1 MSIKSFHIIF
11 ILFSI
16 GITIWLGVWGLNESV
31 YISLASFI
39 FGGALVIYGLQ
50 VLKKFKT
57 IS

>member
-11 ILFSI
+11 ILFSV
-16 GITIWLGVWGLNESV
+16 GITIWLGFWGLNQSI
-31 YISLASFI
+31 YISIASFI
-39 FGGALVIYGLQ
+39 FGVALIFYGFS

>member
-11 ILFSI
+11 ILFSV
-16 GITIWLGVWGLNESV
+16 GITIWLGFWGLNQSI
-31 YISLASFI
+31 YISIVSFLFGVALI
-39 FGGALVIYGLQ
+39 FYGFS

>member
-11 ILFSI
+11 ILFTI
-16 GITIWLGVWGLNESV
+16 GITIWLGVWGLNESI
-31 YISLASFI
+31 YISLSSFL
-39 FGGALVIYGLQ
+39 FGVVLIVYGLN

>member
-16 GITIWLGVWGLNESV
+16 GITIWLGVWGLNESI
-31 YISLASFI
+31 YISLSSFL
-39 FGGALVIYGLQ
+39 FGVVLVVYGLN

>member
-16 GITIWLGVWGLNESV
+16 GITIWLGVWGLNESI
-31 YISLASFI
+31 YISISSFL
-39 FGGALVIYGLQ
+39 FGVALVVYGLN

-57 IS
+57 IP